1 VGTPQSRVQDGP
13 PRPQDASLEG
23 PGGAAATFCA
33 VKPGNPHGEGK
44 QRRYTWSLRG
54 GAHDRVTDVI
64 AALQKEIK
72 D

>member
-1 VGTPQSRVQDGP
+1 M
-13 PRPQDASLEG
+13 EG
-23 PGGAAATFCA
+23 PDPAAATFCA

-44 QRRYTWSLRG
+44 QWRYTWSLRG
-54 GAHDRVTDVI
+54 GARDRLTGVI